1 MDTRGTS
8 KLILTLVIAAGL
20 SLPGSRVFAQ
30 SGKGSS
36 KSASRIL
43 YHNGQLMTG
52 TTNLY
57 FIWYGCWTCSF
68 PGSDATTQDQMTR
81 FAVGIG
87 DSPYAR
93 INTTYS
99 DGSGRTPSGNFVYG
113 GAIADEYSH
122 GIALSETDVADLI
135 EAHFNNGGLPVDP
148 RGVYVV
154 LLSSDVYIEGLTE
167 GRCQYHRAA
176 EVNGSMIKHAVI
188 ANPQRAPTL
197 CAPQFV
203 DSDGTLLATPND
215 NLAFDAMASWLA
227 HVLDGSV
234 TNPTGLGWYDR
245 YGLENSDKC
254 QGTFGQTYITLNGA
268 RANMVIRGMEV
279 LIQQNWVNDGR
290 GYCGLAW

>member
-1 MDTRGTS
+1 
-8 KLILTLVIAAGL
+8 VGL
-20 SLPGSRVFAQ
+20 LLPGARVFAQ
-30 SGKGSS
+30 SGKGGT
-36 KSASRIL
+36 KTASRIL
-43 YHNGQLMTG
+43 YHNGQLMSG

-68 PGSDATTQDQMTR
+68 PGSDTGTQNQLTR

-87 DSPYAR
+87 NSPYAR

-99 DGSGRTPSGNFVYG
+99 DGSGRTPSGNFVLG
-113 GAIADEYSH
+113 GAVADEYSH
-122 GIALSETDVADLI
+122 GAVLSETDAADLI
-135 EAHFNNGGLPVDP
+135 VGQFVNGGLPVDP
-148 RGVYVV
+148 GGVYVV

-167 GRCQYHRAA
+167 GRCQYHRAVD
-176 EVNGSMIKHAVI
+176 VNGAMIKHAVI

-203 DSDGTLLATPND
+203 DSDGSLLPTPND
-215 NLAFDAMASWLA
+215 DLAFDAMASWLA
-227 HVLDGSV
+227 HVLNGSV

-254 QGTFGQTYITLNGA
+254 QGTFGQTYFTPNGA
-268 RANMVIRGMEV
+268 RANMIIQGMDV